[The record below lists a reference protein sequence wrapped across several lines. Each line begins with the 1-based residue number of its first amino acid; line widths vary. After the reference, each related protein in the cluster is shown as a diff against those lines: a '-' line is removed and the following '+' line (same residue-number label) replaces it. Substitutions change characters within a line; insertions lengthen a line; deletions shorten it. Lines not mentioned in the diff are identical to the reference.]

1 MVETLYWITR
11 LDGLNVLFIVL
22 TVISAFGVLFT
33 GMARIIHGIEADRLF
48 KNGLKYGIPTLMFS
62 VAGLIF
68 VPTTKDALL
77 IYGVGNTIEYL
88 RGNEK
93 ARELPDKCIEALN
106 NYIDSL
112 DKQNSKK

>member
-1 MVETLYWITR
+1 MTETLYWITR

-22 TVISAFGVLFT
+22 TVISAMGVTFT
-33 GMARIIHGIEADRLF
+33 GLARIIHGSEVHGLF
-48 KNGLKYGIPTLMFS
+48 KSGLKYGIPTLVFS
-62 VAGLIF
+62 VIGLIF
-68 VPTTKDALL
+68 IPTTKDALL

-88 RGNEK
+88 QGNEK

-112 DKQNSKK
+112 DKQNTK